1 MCIRVALDQSSVH
14 YNEPVSLSYIDGKNI
29 EEYYFDN
36 ETAQALETDGFL
48 TAMWAKLDAVFDWGD
63 CDFFPP
69 EKCAI
74 FKQWLSERLCRD
86 TNPVI
91 RPVYETM
98 LDFANKALANE
109 TGISFDF

>member
-1 MCIRVALDQSSVH
+1 MWIRVALDQSSVH

-63 CDFFPP
+63 CDFSPQKSVLNSNSGCLNVSA
-69 EKCAI
+69 EI
-74 FKQWLSERLCRD
+74 QILSFGQFMRQCWILQ
-86 TNPVI
+86 I
-91 RPVYETM
+91 
-98 LDFANKALANE
+98 KH
-109 TGISFDF
+109 